1 MLAIL
6 GAILVADAIFRV
18 YAVRIAQPIFET
30 PPPFHVERHP
40 VDPAAEVLRIP
51 VGPDRTLAA
60 ALFFPE
66 TSPDGRAARGV
77 VVFCPELGSDRWS
90 APAYCRGLLDLGY
103 LVLAFDFRGQGE
115 SDPGPDGHRPHHWLT
130 EVEVTDVMAAVERTA
145 RDERLAGL
153 PLTLFG
159 VSRGAGAALV
169 AASRLS
175 AGRACCVVADGA
187 YSARTMMMF
196 FFNRW
201 AGLYVPD
208 WMLKLLPRWHVASTL
223 RIVEWCSAR
232 RRPTPF
238 AHVEPALRKL
248 KRVPV
253 FMISGERDSYV
264 LPRFT
269 LRLQRI
275 TRQPKE
281 RAWVVPGAK
290 HNGNRRADPVEYDRR
305 LIEFIEAAGGSREPT
320 RETPRRTP
328 SPTTPETR
336 RPATAAMVATNST
349 SHSR

>member
-1 MLAIL
+1 MMLAIL
-6 GAILVADAIFRV
+6 GAMLVADIAFRI
-18 YAVRIAQPIFET
+18 YAVRVAQPIFET
-30 PPPFHVERHP
+30 PPPFHVERHAA
-40 VDPAAEVLRIP
+40 DPAAETIRIP

-66 TSPDGRAARGV
+66 TSPDGRIARGV

-115 SDPGPDGHRPHHWLT
+115 SDSGPEGHVPHHWLT
-130 EVEVTDVMAAVERTA
+130 EVEVTDVLAAVERTS
-145 RDERLAGL
+145 RDLRLAGL

-159 VSRGAGAALV
+159 VSRGGGAALV
-169 AASRLS
+169 AASRLTP
-175 AGRACCVVADGA
+175 GRVRCVVTDGA

-196 FFNRW
+196 FFSRW

-208 WMLKLLPRWHVASTL
+208 WVAKLLPRWHVASTL

-232 RRPTPF
+232 SRPAPF
-238 AHVEPALRKL
+238 AHVEPALRRL

-253 FMISGERDSYV
+253 LMISGERDSYV

-269 LRLQRI
+269 VRLQRL
-275 TRQPKE
+275 TRQPRE

-290 HNGNRRADPVEYDRR
+290 HNGARRADPVEYDRR
-305 LIEFIEAAGGSREPT
+305 LIEFIEAAGGSREPVD
-320 RETPRRTP
+320 EVPAA
-328 SPTTPETR
+328 PEIR
-336 RPATAAMVATNST
+336 RPAGVVVALEKA
-349 SHSR
+349 SHTP